1 MTLTRR
7 QTGHS
12 EITKSSTTRKKRKPV
27 IGGSKIEIVDGTQE
41 IPGRGMETAT
51 ALGGSPIVELKR
63 RHAPIRP
70 TNTCSFSFSDGTMPG
85 KPLASSD
92 TRGKINR
99 ITKAIIGVSPATSS
113 SATTGRG

>member
-1 MTLTRR
+1 MTKPRR
-7 QTGHS
+7 KAGHS
-12 EITKSSTTRKKRKPV
+12 EITKKSATRKKRKPV

-41 IPGRGMETAT
+41 IPGRGIETAS

-70 TNTCSFSFSDGTMPG
+70 SNTCSFSFSDATMPG

-99 ITKAIIGVSPATSS
+99 ITKAIIRVTPATSS
-113 SATTGRG
+113 SASTGRG